1 VVIDARELESLR
13 ADFARLLT
21 ETVEIRRQ
29 VRTGDGAG
37 GFVESETT
45 VVVAPAR
52 FAPLSER
59 EVRIAEQLQVV
70 AEATV
75 TLPWHVDVRAG
86 DVVVRG
92 SERWEVR
99 GVLPERTWHLVRRAL
114 VVRA

>member
-1 VVIDARELESLR
+1 VIDARELANLR

-21 ETVEIRRQ
+21 ETVEIRRR
-29 VRTGDGAG
+29 VRAADGAG

-45 VVVAPAR
+45 LVVAPAR

-59 EVRIAEQLQVV
+59 EARIAEQLEVV

-75 TLPWHVDVRAG
+75 TLPWHVDVQAG
-86 DVVVRG
+86 DVVLRG

-114 VVRA
+114 VVRT

>member
-1 VVIDARELESLR
+1 VVIDARELASLR
-13 ADFARLLT
+13 ADVARLLS
-21 ETVEIRRQ
+21 EAVELRRR

-37 GFVESETT
+37 GFTESETT

-52 FAPLSER
+52 FAPLNER
-59 EVRIAEQLQVV
+59 EVRIAEQLKVV

-75 TLPWHVDVRAG
+75 TLPWHVDVQAG
-86 DVVVRG
+86 DIVVRG

-114 VVRA
+114 VART

>member
-1 VVIDARELESLR
+1 MVIDARELASLR
-13 ADFARLLT
+13 ADFAGLLS
-21 ETVEIRRQ
+21 ETVELRRR
-29 VRTGDGAG
+29 VKTGDGAG
-37 GFVESETT
+37 GFGESETT

-52 FAPLSER
+52 FTPLSER
-59 EVRIAEQLQVV
+59 DVRIADQLKVV